1 MRLKNKTK
9 NQNKASI
16 FHDGVVRPVAGRKRK
31 GQTCLFFDVF
41 KRGGGHDRE
50 TDEEDIC
57 LGITQ
62 RS

>member
-1 MRLKNKTK
+1 VSDTGGDWKRGSSRRWEEE
-9 NQNKASI
+9 KAN
-16 FHDGVVRPVAGRKRK
+16 
-31 GQTCLFFDVF
+31 LFFDIF
-41 KRGGGHDRE
+41 EGGGGNDGE